1 MSSSSKW
8 LLPQKWIESN
18 VSSFTIF
25 SCSVF
30 SSAFAAHVASFVL
43 KSKNFIRLEI
53 WDLLT
58 NFFCFIFASNMLL
71 VNLL

>member
-1 MSSSSKW
+1 MLNSFACHHLQNDFYHKNET
-8 LLPQKWIESN
+8 KIESN

-25 SCSVF
+25 SCSAF

-53 WDLLT
+53 
-58 NFFCFIFASNMLL
+58 
-71 VNLL
+71 